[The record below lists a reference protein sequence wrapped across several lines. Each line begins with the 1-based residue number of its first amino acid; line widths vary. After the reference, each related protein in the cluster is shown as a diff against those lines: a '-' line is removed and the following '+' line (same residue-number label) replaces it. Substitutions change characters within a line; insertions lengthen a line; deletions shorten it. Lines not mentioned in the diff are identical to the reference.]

1 MSVPAAE
8 PPRESVL
15 IYGLNPVLEA
25 LRAGRVCAVRLA
37 DVGSSK
43 TAEVRRLAAA
53 CGAQV
58 TQVPVVALDR
68 VTNGAVHQGVVADV
82 TGPVSLTL
90 DQLVDAAG
98 DPALL
103 LVLDGIE
110 DPQNL
115 GAIIRVADAAA
126 VDGVVRQTR
135 RAAPLDR
142 VAKTSAGAVAHVRFA
157 SVVNIARA
165 ISRLQARHIWTIGLA
180 ADGEDLYE
188 DVDLTVPTA
197 LVLGSEGQG
206 LRRLVRERCDRVVS
220 IPMSGRVNS
229 LNVATAASVALF
241 EAVRQ
246 RRRAQV

>member
-1 MSVPAAE
+1 MSYVVEQPN
-8 PPRESVL
+8 ESLL
-15 IYGLNPVLEA
+15 IYGLNPVIEA
-25 LRAGRVCAVRLA
+25 LRAGRVRAVRLA
-37 DVGSSK
+37 ESGSSK
-43 TAEVRRLAAA
+43 IAEVRRLAAG
-53 CGAQV
+53 CGVPV
-58 TQVPVVALDR
+58 TQVLVVALDR

-82 TGPVSLTL
+82 TRSVSLTL
-90 DQLVDAAG
+90 DQLIDAAS

-126 VDGVVRQTR
+126 VDGVVRQTK

-142 VAKTSAGAVAHVRFA
+142 VAKASAGAVAHVRFA

-165 ISRLQARHIWTIGLA
+165 ISRLQERHIWTIGLE

-188 DVDLTVPTA
+188 DVDLTAPTA

-220 IPMSGRVNS
+220 IPMFGRVNS
-229 LNVATAASVALF
+229 LNVAAAASVAVF

-246 RRRAQV
+246 RRMAKA